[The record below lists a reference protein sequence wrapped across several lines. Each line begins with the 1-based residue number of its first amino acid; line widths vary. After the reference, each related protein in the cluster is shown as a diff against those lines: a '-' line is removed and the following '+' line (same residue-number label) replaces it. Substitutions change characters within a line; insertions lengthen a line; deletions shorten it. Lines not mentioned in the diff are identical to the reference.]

1 MYALNQ
7 MSLLTYKYE
16 KEKKSLDDFVQKATA
31 RFLDHNLDIE
41 CVGPL
46 TKTPGIMFEMSNV
59 YETTD
64 DEMRQLKDIFYSLG
78 ARNVSTDINT
88 MTQTVYFSVEKTSA
102 HESSVFSGL
111 YKYVPPLPIIL
122 CMVLC
127 LYKYQNGTMPLPF

>member
-1 MYALNQ
+1 

-16 KEKKSLDDFVQKATA
+16 KEKKFLDDFVQKATA
-31 RFLDHNLDIE
+31 RFLDYNVDIE

-78 ARNVSTDINT
+78 AQNVTTDINT
-88 MTQTVYFSVEKTSA
+88 MTQTVYFSVEKTSV
-102 HESSVFSGL
+102 HESSVFSSL
-111 YKYVPPLPIIL
+111 YKCVPPLPIIL

-127 LYKYQNGTMPLPF
+127 LYKYQNGTMPLPY